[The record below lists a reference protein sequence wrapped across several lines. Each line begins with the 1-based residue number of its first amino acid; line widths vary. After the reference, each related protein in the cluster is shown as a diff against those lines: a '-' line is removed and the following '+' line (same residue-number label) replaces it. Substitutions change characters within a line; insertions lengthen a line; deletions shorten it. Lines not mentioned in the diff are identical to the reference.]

1 MKQAAVEAH
10 AKINLTLDVIGKRPD
25 GYHDVCM
32 VMQSIGMHDVVTVS
46 VGTGSG
52 EIALDII
59 GSDLPLDNRNLAYR
73 AAELF
78 LKETGTVCDGI
89 SITIEKNIPVAA
101 GLAGGSTNAAAVLV
115 LLDQLYNTRLS
126 MEKRMEIGC
135 RLGAD
140 VPFCIA
146 GGTMLAEGI
155 GERLT
160 KLPDAPQV
168 HVVLCKPP
176 FAVSTPA
183 IYHAIDCAEIAV
195 RPDTT
200 AMLQAIGAGGAGEI
214 SRYLC
219 NVMQPVTAEMHP
231 EITQICEQMQRN
243 GALGAIM
250 SGSGPSVFGLF
261 DNQDK
266 AEQAYTI
273 LAKQYEETFLTD
285 FSCAGQINL

>member
-1 MKQAAVEAH
+1 MKQAAVKAH
-10 AKINLTLDVIGKRPD
+10 AKINLTLDVTGKRPD

-32 VMQSIGMHDVVTVS
+32 VMQSIGVHDVVTVS

-52 EIALDII
+52 EISLHTV
-59 GSDLPLDNRNLAYR
+59 GSDLPSDNRNLAYR

-78 LKETGTVCDGI
+78 LKETGITCDGI
-89 SITIEKNIPVAA
+89 SITIEKHIPVAA

-115 LLDQLYNTRLS
+115 LLDQLYDTQLS
-126 MEKRMEIGC
+126 MEKRMEMGC
-135 RLGAD
+135 KLGAD

-155 GERLT
+155 GEKLT
-160 KLPDAPQV
+160 KLPDAPQM

-183 IYHAIDCAEIAV
+183 IYRAIDSAEIAV
-195 RPDTT
+195 RPDTV
-200 AMLQAIGAGGAGEI
+200 AMLRAIEAGSAAEV
-214 SRYLC
+214 SQYLC
-219 NVMQPVTAEMHP
+219 NVMQPITAELHP
-231 EITQICEQMQRN
+231 EVTQICDTMKAN
-243 GALGAIM
+243 GALNAIM

-261 DNQDK
+261 DDRDK
-266 AEQAYTI
+266 AERACAV

>member
-10 AKINLTLDVIGKRPD
+10 AKINLTLDVTGKRLD

-32 VMQSIGMHDVVTVS
+32 VMQSIGAHDVVTVA

-52 EIALDII
+52 TISLRTV
-59 GSDLPLDNRNLAYR
+59 GSDLPSDSRNLAYR

-78 LKETGTVCDGI
+78 LNETGIACDGI
-89 SITIEKNIPVAA
+89 SIAIEKHIPVAA

-115 LLDQLYNTRLS
+115 LLDQLYDTQLGEEKI
-126 MEKRMEIGC
+126 MEMALK
-135 RLGAD
+135 LGAD

-155 GERLT
+155 GEKLT
-160 KLPDAPQV
+160 RLPDAPQV

-183 IYHAIDCAEIAV
+183 IYRAIDAADITV
-195 RPDTT
+195 RPDT
-200 AMLQAIGAGGAGEI
+200 AQMLRALDIGSAAAV
-214 SRYLC
+214 SQHLY
-219 NVMQPVTAEMHP
+219 NVMQPVTAKMHP
-231 EITQICEQMQRN
+231 EVTQICDTMKAH

-261 DNQDK
+261 DDQDK
-266 AEQAYTI
+266 AEQACTI
-273 LAKQYEETFLTD
+273 LVQQYEETFLTD